1 MLILIFPRW
10 VFSVIPGVDSCQL
23 RHSIRIPVSYTHL
36 DVYTRPALHGVY
48 FTMESRNLYG
58 KHLTWGI
65 VDALGQ
71 VYNYGKAAGLNEMQ
85 FGADEYAWDHYAFKP
100 VLSSIWTE
108 AYNVVANCNN
118 IIQQIEPVSYTHLSN
133 GIT

>member
-1 MLILIFPRW
+1 MRNKLLYLIFVLPFFMSSCNEW
-10 VFSVIPGVDSCQL
+10 LNVEPEDEISEEKLFSTGTGF
-23 RHSIRIPVSYTHL
+23 RH
-36 DVYTRPALHGVY
+36 ALNGVY

-71 VYNYGKAAGLNEMQ
+71 VYNYGKAAGVNEMQ

-108 AYNVVANCNN
+108 AYNVA
-118 IIQQIEPVSYTHLSN
+118 VSYTHLTLPTKR
-133 GIT
+133 IV